1 MQETAKIEL
10 PPGCSPAL
18 DTAQAAAYTGLAQ
31 STLEKLR
38 CIGGGPRFVRYGRR
52 AVRYLKVDVDQWLAA
67 RTFENTSEAAA

>member
-1 MQETAKIEL
+1 MHETAKIEL

-31 STLEKLR
+31 NTLEKLR

-67 RTFENTSEAAA
+67 RSFEITSESAS